1 MYLPIIRSYLFITLL
16 NALSFLFFFFLMI
29 RRPPRSTL
37 FPYTTLFRSHEQI
50 RQRGTDFEPV
60 QVLRE
65 SAVTH
70 LLEAE
75 DPLDHPNRV
84 LDLRAHPRLGAVP
97 RLDELVD
104 PSAAPVALV
113 GEVPRSRRRLAHR
126 LLLAAIRLI
135 APHPRLF
142 PMQQVR
148 PRQRVRH
155 VRRRGQDRVDELV
168 LAVHPEVRLHPEIP
182 LL

>member
-1 MYLPIIRSYLFITLL
+1 MKTPFVSDFESLAAERCAPLAGSAFFASERRTSHPSATLL
-16 NALSFLFFFFLMI
+16 LRIQQSS
-29 RRPPRSTL
+29 PP
-37 FPYTTLFRSHEQI
+37 HEQI

-84 LDLRAHPRLGAVP
+84 LDLRAHPRLAAVP
-97 RLDELVD
+97 RLDDLVD
-104 PSAAPVALV
+104 PSTVPVALV
-113 GEVPRSRRRLAHR
+113 GEVPRSRCRLAHR

-135 APHPRLF
+135 APHTRLF
-142 PMQQVR
+142 PIQQVR
-148 PRQRVRH
+148 P
-155 VRRRGQDRVDELV
+155 
-168 LAVHPEVRLHPEIP
+168 
-182 LL
+182 

>member
-1 MYLPIIRSYLFITLL
+1 MKTPFVSDFESRAAKRCAPLAGSAFFASDRRTSHPSATLL
-16 NALSFLFFFFLMI
+16 LRIQQSS
-29 RRPPRSTL
+29 PH
-37 FPYTTLFRSHEQI
+37 HEQI

-97 RLDELVD
+97 RLDDLVD
-104 PSAAPVALV
+104 PAGAAVALV

-126 LLLAAIRLI
+126 LLLAAMRLI
-135 APHPRLF
+135 RSEEHTS
-142 PMQQVR
+142 
-148 PRQRVRH
+148 
-155 VRRRGQDRVDELV
+155 
-168 LAVHPEVRLHPEIP
+168 
-182 LL
+182 

>member
-1 MYLPIIRSYLFITLL
+1 MKTRLVSDFESRAAKRCAPLAGSAFFASDRRTSHPSATLL
-16 NALSFLFFFFLMI
+16 LRIQQSS
-29 RRPPRSTL
+29 PH
-37 FPYTTLFRSHEQI
+37 HEQI

-97 RLDELVD
+97 RLDDLID

-113 GEVPRSRRRLAHR
+113 GEVPRSRRHLAHR
-126 LLLAAIRLI
+126 VLLSAIRLL
-135 APHPRLF
+135 APHP
-142 PMQQVR
+142 
-148 PRQRVRH
+148 
-155 VRRRGQDRVDELV
+155 
-168 LAVHPEVRLHPEIP
+168 HPVPT
-182 LL
+182 

>member
-1 MYLPIIRSYLFITLL
+1 MKTRLVSDFESRTAKRCAPLAGSAFFAADRRTSHPSATLL
-16 NALSFLFFFFLMI
+16 LRIQQSS
-29 RRPPRSTL
+29 PH
-37 FPYTTLFRSHEQI
+37 HEQI

-75 DPLDHPNRV
+75 D
-84 LDLRAHPRLGAVP
+84 LRAHPRLGAVP
-97 RLDELVD
+97 RLDDLVD
-104 PSAAPVALV
+104 PSTVPVALV

-142 PMQQVR
+142 
-148 PRQRVRH
+148 
-155 VRRRGQDRVDELV
+155 
-168 LAVHPEVRLHPEIP
+168 
-182 LL
+182 

>member
-1 MYLPIIRSYLFITLL
+1 MKTRLVSDFESRTAKRCAPLAGSAFSAADRRTSHPSAILL
-16 NALSFLFFFFLMI
+16 LRIEQSS
-29 RRPPRSTL
+29 PH
-37 FPYTTLFRSHEQI
+37 HEQI
-50 RQRGTDFEPV
+50 RQCGTDFEPV

-84 LDLRAHPRLGAVP
+84 LDLRAHSRLGAVP

-113 GEVPRSRRRLAHR
+113 SEVPRSRRRLAHR
-126 LLLAAIRLI
+126 LL
-135 APHPRLF
+135 
-142 PMQQVR
+142 
-148 PRQRVRH
+148 
-155 VRRRGQDRVDELV
+155 
-168 LAVHPEVRLHPEIP
+168 
-182 LL
+182 

>member
-1 MYLPIIRSYLFITLL
+1 MKTRLVTDFESRAAKRCAPLAGSAFFASDRRTSQPSATLL
-16 NALSFLFFFFLMI
+16 LRIQQSS
-29 RRPPRSTL
+29 PH
-37 FPYTTLFRSHEQI
+37 HEQI

-84 LDLRAHPRLGAVP
+84 LDLRAPSRLGAVP
-97 RLDELVD
+97 CLDELVD

-113 GEVPRSRRRLAHR
+113 GDVPRSRRALR
-126 LLLAAIRLI
+126 I
-135 APHPRLF
+135 ASF
-142 PMQQVR
+142 
-148 PRQRVRH
+148 
-155 VRRRGQDRVDELV
+155 
-168 LAVHPEVRLHPEIP
+168 
-182 LL
+182 